1 MLVKSRGENCYQN
14 NVGALATQDTHE
26 DKQERDKL
34 AQSSFTT

>member
-1 MLVKSRGENCYQN
+1 MFIQSWSENCYQN
-14 NVGALATQDTHE
+14 NVGAQTTQDSHE